1 MIRPAR
7 LDERSLLIELQRR
20 ASLIWE
26 EDRNALLAH
35 PDAIDLPADQIA
47 GGHVFVWVENG
58 EALGF
63 GVVLPREDGDA
74 ELDGLF
80 VEPDAWGRGIG
91 RRLID
96 RAVEMA
102 RTRGCRALNV
112 VANRRA
118 LGFYEKCG
126 FEAHGEVATR
136 FGAGLAMVR
145 AF

>member
-1 MIRPAR
+1 VIRPAR

-63 GVVLPREDGDA
+63 GVVLPREDGGA

-80 VEPDAWGRGIG
+80 VEPDDWGRGIG
-91 RRLID
+91 RRLVGH
-96 RAVEMA
+96 ALELA
-102 RTRGCRALNV
+102 RSRGCRALNV
-112 VANRRA
+112 VANKRA
-118 LGFYEKCG
+118 LGFYLRCG
-126 FEAHGEVATR
+126 FEALGEVATR
-136 FGAGLAMVR
+136 FSNGVAMVR
-145 AF
+145 AV